1 VVAYLGVKIGGGD
14 GGVGGGRWRWKDIV
28 CWIQHFY
35 PSPYFTLSLSLSLS
49 LVWVSYTVAV
59 IYFCLV
65 GAEFSVLKYDERTG
79 CNSARLER
87 W

>member
-1 VVAYLGVKIGGGD
+1 MEELVGED
-14 GGVGGGRWRWKDIV
+14 GGGRISFV
-28 CWIQHFY
+28 GSNIFIQV
-35 PSPYFTLSLSLSLS
+35 PTLLSLSLSLSLS

>member
-1 VVAYLGVKIGGGD
+1 MEELVGED
-14 GGVGGGRWRWKDIV
+14 GGGRISFV
-28 CWIQHFY
+28 GSNIFIQV
-35 PSPYFTLSLSLSLS
+35 PTLSLSLS

>member
-1 VVAYLGVKIGGGD
+1 MEVEGYRLLD
-14 GGVGGGRWRWKDIV
+14 PT
-28 CWIQHFY
+28 F
-35 PSPYFTLSLSLSLS
+35 LSKSLLYSLSLS

>member
-1 VVAYLGVKIGGGD
+1 MEVEGYRLLDPTFLSK
-14 GGVGGGRWRWKDIV
+14 
-28 CWIQHFY
+28 
-35 PSPYFTLSLSLSLS
+35 SLLSLSLSLSLS

>member
-1 VVAYLGVKIGGGD
+1 LHTSVSRSEEEMEELVGED
-14 GGVGGGRWRWKDIV
+14 GGGRISFV
-28 CWIQHFY
+28 GSNIFIQV
-35 PSPYFTLSLSLSLS
+35 PTLLSLS

>member
-1 VVAYLGVKIGGGD
+1 MEELVGED
-14 GGVGGGRWRWKDIV
+14 GGGRISFV
-28 CWIQHFY
+28 GSNIFIQV
-35 PSPYFTLSLSLSLS
+35 PTLLSLSLS

>member
-1 VVAYLGVKIGGGD
+1 VSRSEEEMEELVGED
-14 GGVGGGRWRWKDIV
+14 GGGRISFV
-28 CWIQHFY
+28 GSNIFIQV
-35 PSPYFTLSLSLSLS
+35 PTLLSLSLSLS

>member
-1 VVAYLGVKIGGGD
+1 MEVEGYRLLDPTFLSKSLL
-14 GGVGGGRWRWKDIV
+14 
-28 CWIQHFY
+28 Y
-35 PSPYFTLSLSLSLS
+35 SLSLSLS

>member
-1 VVAYLGVKIGGGD
+1 VSRSEEEMEELVGED
-14 GGVGGGRWRWKDIV
+14 GGGRISFV
-28 CWIQHFY
+28 GSNIFIQV
-35 PSPYFTLSLSLSLS
+35 PTLLSLSLS